1 MQFEEQIVIFAPAQK
16 VFAMY
21 ATVGS
26 WSIWDPEVK
35 AASIDGAFAA
45 GATGTLEPA
54 HGPKA
59 KIVITQVETNRAF
72 TAQRKLPLCTMRV
85 EHELL
90 ENAGKTTV
98 VHRVVFRGL
107 LVGGPLRKSMPRTLR
122 GLKRIA
128 EMY

>member
-72 TAQRKLPLCTMRV
+72 TVQRKLPLCTMRV